1 MAKSRIKKAR
11 KASPRSTT
19 SSKPRHKQAAKR
31 KVASSTL
38 AAATSQKTA
47 TVPSTPS
54 KQDSVLALLRQPKGT
69 TIAAIEK
76 ATGWQSH
83 SVRGFLAGTV
93 RKKLKLSF
101 SSEKVDGQRVYRIA
115 KAVSAK

>member
-1 MAKSRIKKAR
+1 MAKSRVKRAP

-19 SSKPRHKQAAKR
+19 SPKPKLKPTAK
-31 KVASSTL
+31 KKFASSKVT
-38 AAATSQKTA
+38 AAASQKKTA
-47 TVPSTPS
+47 VPSTPS
-54 KQDSVLALLRQPKGT
+54 KQESVLALLRQPKGT

-93 RKKLKLSF
+93 RKKLKLSL
-101 SSEKVDGQRVYRIA
+101 SSEKVHGQRVYRIA
-115 KAVSAK
+115 KAASAK